1 MKTMIEYNRNLVLA
15 KVRQCFPREDPEKVM
30 TLLDLY
36 GKESYEQERERV
48 QIAIIKLSQGDLDK
62 LRENVKAAKNDFR
75 DVLAYVEYPE
85 EMKKE
90 TWKMKDQEEA
100 SRIRERD
107 RKQYLDWLN
116 R

>member
-1 MKTMIEYNRNLVLA
+1 MKVMIEYNRSLVLA
-15 KVRQCFPREDPEKVM
+15 NVRQCFPDEDPENVM
-30 TLLDLY
+30 ALLDLY
-36 GKESYEQERERV
+36 GIESYEQERERV
-48 QIAIIKLSQGDLDK
+48 QIAIIKLSQGDLDN

-75 DVLAYVEYPE
+75 DVLAYAEYPE

-90 TWKMKDQEEA
+90 TWKMTDQEET